1 MAGTF
6 IKIEGLDK
14 TLARFDIKKFEP
26 QVQTSFNNFGIRVEL
41 TAKSLV
47 PVYEGRLKNSIF
59 QDPSRLAVTVGASA
73 DYAAYLEFGTRKFAA
88 AYVATLPQNWREFAA
103 RAKGSKGGSM
113 EEFIQR
119 IMAWVLRKGIG
130 GDTTKSGNVS
140 KSATSLDKMQQAAY
154 WIALNI
160 LQNGIKPQPY
170 MYPAIQKEMRTLIHD
185 LQNITFESSG
195 FASNTFQRRVFR

>member
-1 MAGTF
+1 MSGTF

-47 PVYEGRLKNSIF
+47 PVDEGRLKNSIF

-88 AYVATLPQNWREFAA
+88 KYVATLPQNWREFAA
-103 RAKGSKGGSM
+103 KAKGSKGGSM
-113 EEFIQR
+113 DEFIQR

-130 GDTTKSGNVS
+130 GDVTKSGNVS
-140 KSATSLDKMQQAAY
+140 KSATSLDKMQQSAY

-160 LQNGIKPQPY
+160 LQNGIKAQPY
-170 MYPAIQKEMRTLIHD
+170 LYPAVQQHTKQLLAD
-185 LQNITFESSG
+185 LNKIKL
-195 FASNTFQRRVFR
+195 

>member
-47 PVYEGRLKNSIF
+47 PVDEGRLKNSIF

-88 AYVATLPQNWREFAA
+88 AYVNSLPAQWKELAA
-103 RAKGSKGGSM
+103 RSKGKAGGSFDEM
-113 EEFIQR
+113 VKR
-119 IMAWVLRKGIG
+119 ITGWVIRKGIAA
-130 GDTTKSGNVS
+130 TPTKSGNAS
-140 KSATSLDKMQQAAY
+140 KSKSSVAAQHQAAY
-154 WIALNI
+154 LIARSI
-160 LQNGIKPQPY
+160 LINGIKAQPY
-170 MYPAIQKEMRTLIHD
+170 LYPAVQQHTKQLLAD
-185 LQNITFESSG
+185 LNKIKL
-195 FASNTFQRRVFR
+195 